1 MIYFNLTMRA
11 AIKID
16 KAKKILFEVKLA
28 EKLQLSV
35 VQHATPVPNING
47 TSTQAPLQPLVQIPA
62 PQFFLKIKFNLIEK
76 IKRKKNYLKSLRRK
90 LQCMQ
95 RLNL

>member
-1 MIYFNLTMRA
+1 MRA

-35 VQHATPVPNING
+35 WQHAVPEPNKNAE
-47 TSTQAPLQPLVQIPA
+47 SVQ
-62 PQFFLKIKFNLIEK
+62 N
-76 IKRKKNYLKSLRRK
+76 
-90 LQCMQ
+90 
-95 RLNL
+95 